1 MQSTITYL
9 FDADD
14 DTPLAAIRIT
24 VQTLTIKGVGD
35 HARLVQLAGNQWRHE
50 CGLDEPP
57 QPDPATGETPPAP
70 EPNNEQIMLY
80 QWYLRWAKCA
90 AATKR
95 VSVVH
100 RVEEEPVPALDPA
113 LTDAWAWEQ
122 VNLATIGLDR
132 PEGVVDLPVDLV
144 EAWDRATDT
153 VNPGVFGRNQLTS
166 QAKKKTGVLSVT

>member
-9 FDADD
+9 FDDD
-14 DTPLAAIRIT
+14 DETPLAALRLT
-24 VQTLTIKGVGD
+24 VQTLKIKGVGD

-50 CGLDEPP
+50 CSLDEPP
-57 QPDPATGETPPAP
+57 PPDPATGETPPAP
-70 EPNNEQIMLY
+70 EPTSEQMLLY
-80 QWYLRWAKCA
+80 QWYLRWAKCT

-95 VSVVH
+95 VAVV
-100 RVEEEPVPALDPA
+100 RRTEGQPPLDPA
-113 LTDAWAWEQ
+113 LTDAWGWEE
-122 VNLATIGLDR
+122 VNLAAIGLDR
-132 PEGVVDLPVDLV
+132 PEGVLDLPVDLV

>member
-14 DTPLAAIRIT
+14 ETPLAALRLT
-24 VQTLTIKGVGD
+24 VQTLKIKGVGD

-57 QPDPATGETPPAP
+57 PPDPATGETPPAP
-70 EPNNEQIMLY
+70 EPTSEQMLLY
-80 QWYLRWAKCA
+80 QWYLRWAKCT

-95 VSVVH
+95 VAVVY
-100 RVEEEPVPALDPA
+100 RTEGQPPLDPA
-113 LTDAWAWEQ
+113 LTDAWGWEE
-122 VNLATIGLDR
+122 VTLAAIGLDR
-132 PEGVVDLPVDLV
+132 PEGVLDLPVDLV

-153 VNPGVFGRNQLTS
+153 VNPGVFGRNNLTS